1 MSKIEIMG
9 LGSSNI
15 DAMTVGVL
23 NKLKHHTHVYART
36 LDHPAVKD
44 LQALGV
50 TFKSFDDM
58 YLEHTHFEDVYQKIV
73 DALITASKEED
84 IIYVVPGHPYFYET
98 TTRLLRE
105 SDVEVSVLG
114 GASFIDTVVTA
125 LGIPV
130 NTHVQVL
137 DATTLAYGDLSANK
151 HTLIT
156 QVYNQMSLGDAK
168 LTLLEYYP
176 DDTEVTLVDAA
187 GSPAETLT
195 TVALHEL
202 DHIDI
207 KSNLLT
213 LYVPIV
219 DNEKTRHRSIE
230 YMIEVFDMLV
240 DDETGCPWDKAQT
253 HESLEGYLIE
263 EMYELIEAIEHGVD
277 DDIIEELGDV
287 LLQVALHSAIG
298 KKNGYF
304 DFYDVLESLNSKVV
318 RRHPHIFG
326 DETVSDIGD
335 LDRVWQR
342 AKEKEGKLK
351 KVKHEKD
358 YAKTLLPFMKET
370 IHRGTPL
377 KEILDRH
384 RGEKNEN
391 R

>member
-1 MSKIEIMG
+1 MSKIEILG

-23 NKLKHHTHVYART
+23 NKLKEAAHVYART
-36 LDHPAVKD
+36 LDHPAINE

-50 TFKSFDDM
+50 TFKSFDNI
-58 YLEHTHFEDVYQKIV
+58 YTEHAHFEDVYQAIV
-73 DALITASKEED
+73 NKLISAAQKED
-84 IIYVVPGHPYFYET
+84 IIYVVPGHPSFYET
-98 TTRLLRE
+98 TTELLRA

-114 GASFIDTVVTA
+114 GASFIDAVVQT
-125 LGIPV
+125 LGISI
-130 NTHVQVL
+130 NTHFQVL
-137 DATTLAYGDLSANK
+137 DATTLKYEDLSAQK

-156 QVYNQMSLGDAK
+156 QVYDQMSLGEAK
-168 LTLLEYYP
+168 LTLLEYYT

-187 GSPAETLT
+187 GSHDATVT
-195 TVALHEL
+195 NVALSAL
-202 DHIDI
+202 DHVDV

-213 LYVPIV
+213 VYIPIV
-219 DNEKTRHRSIE
+219 ESTYIRHRSIE
-230 YMIEVFDMLV
+230 YMNEIFDILV

-263 EMYELIEAIEHGVD
+263 ETYELIEAIEQARD

-326 DETVSDIGD
+326 DASVADIGD
-335 LDRVWQR
+335 LDRVWQL
-342 AKEKEGKLK
+342 AKAKEGKVD

-370 IHRGTPL
+370 IHTGTPID
-377 KEILDRH
+377 KILQQY

-391 R
+391 